1 MRPQGPFCL
10 VRSFQIEERSSTV
23 TIRRVPLLFVSLI
36 ATVALVG
43 AGCSSDSDADSSTTD
58 TASPPA
64 GSVAGV
70 TVPDAFTA
78 LTLDTIGNSPLP
90 FRGTDGKYHV
100 AYDLQLTNATKVP
113 ASLDKI
119 DVVDGADPTKIIA
132 SFSGS
137 ALIDPTCVF
146 GDCNRLRDLPAGYID
161 SAAIPPQESRVL
173 FIDFALDSPDQAP
186 KAVLHHLYGTGA
198 ASPAFGAPGPI
209 DYLTTPVAFS
219 EQTVPVISPPVRGD
233 NWIALNGC
241 CEPGFPHRSS
251 VMSVNG
257 KLNNSQRFAIDWKR
271 TNDQGEFYTGDK
283 TSNESYVDYGT
294 DILAVADA
302 TVVSILDG
310 MEANAP
316 GVLPASDPALAA
328 KLTVENV
335 DGNHVVLDLG
345 DGVYAMYA
353 HMISG
358 SVTVEA
364 GDKVTK
370 GQVLGKLGNTGNANA
385 SHLHFQLMDGP
396 SLLEADS
403 LPYEFDG
410 FDYEG
415 QVAPQQIA
423 DSDNYLSGT
432 FLQGKLPEGESRSNE
447 LPLNLAIVNFPQGE

>member
-1 MRPQGPFCL
+1 M
-10 VRSFQIEERSSTV
+10 
-23 TIRRVPLLFVSLI
+23 TIRRVPIVFVSLV
-36 ATVALVG
+36 AAVALVA
-43 AGCSSDSDADSSTTD
+43 AGCSSDSDTD
-58 TASPPA
+58 ATATVTASPPA
-64 GSVAGV
+64 GSVLGV

-78 LTLDTIGNSPLP
+78 LTLNPIGNSPLP

-119 DVVDGADPTKIIA
+119 DVVDGTDPTKIIA

-137 ALIDPTCVF
+137 ALVDPTCVF
-146 GDCNRLRDLPAGYID
+146 GDCNRLRDLPAGYVD

-173 FIDFALDSPDQAP
+173 FIDFTLDSLEQAP
-186 KAVLHHLYGTGA
+186 KALLHHLYGTGA

-209 DYLTTPVAFS
+209 DYLAMPVAVS
-219 EQTVPVISPPVRGD
+219 TQAVPVISPPVRGD

-271 TNDQGEFYTGDK
+271 TNDEGEFYTGDK

-316 GVLPASDPALAA
+316 GVLPAGDPALAA

-358 SVTVEA
+358 SVTVKP
-364 GDKVTK
+364 GDKVTE
-370 GQVLGKLGNTGNANA
+370 GQVLGRLGNTGNANA

-403 LPYEFDG
+403 LPYELKS
-410 FDYEG
+410 FDYDG
-415 QVAPQQIA
+415 QVAPSKIA
-423 DSDNYLSGT
+423 DADDYLSGM
-432 FLQGKLPEGESRSNE
+432 FLQGRLPKSESRTNE
-447 LPLNLAIVNFPQGE
+447 MPLNLAIVNFPSAG

>member
-1 MRPQGPFCL
+1 MSKNPALNMQSRRATVLAAL
-10 VRSFQIEERSSTV
+10 V
-23 TIRRVPLLFVSLI
+23 
-36 ATVALVG
+36 ATVALL
-43 AGCSSDSDADSSTTD
+43 AGCSSAPKAATT
-58 TASPPA
+58 APPPA

-70 TVPDAFTA
+70 EVPDAFTA
-78 LTLDTIGNSPLP
+78 ITVSPIGNPPLP
-90 FRGTDGKYHV
+90 FLGTDGKYHV
-100 AYDLQLTNATKVP
+100 VYDLQLTNATQQP
-113 ASLDKI
+113 ASLDAI
-119 DVVDGADPTKIIA
+119 DVVDGTDPKAVIT
-132 SFSGS
+132 SFSGTQLVD
-137 ALIDPTCVF
+137 ANCTL
-146 GDCNRLRDLPAGYID
+146 GDCNRLRGLPAGYID
-161 SAAIPPQESRVL
+161 SATIPAQESRVL
-173 FIDFALDSPDQAP
+173 FIDFTLDSRDDVPSAL
-186 KAVLHHLYGTGA
+186 LHRLHVTGA
-198 ASPAFGAPGPI
+198 NSPAFGEPKAV
-209 DYLTTPVAFS
+209 DYLATPIAIS
-219 EQTVPVISPPVRGD
+219 TETVPVISPPLSGE

-271 TNDQGEFYTGDK
+271 TNDQGEFYSGDK
-283 TSNESYVDYGT
+283 TSNESYVDYGD

-316 GVLPASDPALAA
+316 GVLPASNPELAA

-358 SVTVEA
+358 SLKVKP
-364 GDKVTK
+364 GDKVK
-370 GQVLGKLGNTGNANA
+370 RGQVIGHLGNTGNANA

-403 LPYEFDG
+403 LPYAFECFD
-410 FDYEG
+410 FDG

-423 DSDNYLSGT
+423 DADDYLSGT
-432 FLQGKLPEGESRSNE
+432 FLQGKLSRPEARTNE
-447 LPLNLAIVNFPQGE
+447 LPLNLAIIDFP